1 MDISS
6 IKTVQITEKNLNPNG
21 ILLFDNYVKKMVS
34 NYVVSWISNSD
45 QTLSM
50 FYQGNPPVEVG
61 DVDSV
66 YRGYGVGGS
75 KKRIIANAY
84 YESMPPEARNL
95 TGVNDIDGSHVHG
108 IAILE
113 DKTITGWSM
122 TGYAYPQGSRT
133 YIATSDTMYK
143 QSRHPATG
151 GALLRNVKKIGA
163 DFQASFAL
171 LEGDILTGWGNMGY
185 TSLGSNSHYAR
196 RSPAVYFM
204 DSGKH
209 FTFWSG
215 VRSGNLQWYNYDII
229 TTPTAPSLNWKWIKT
244 FAIYPYNEPFALG
257 CYETSDA
264 THLLR
269 LNKFP
274 SNETFHHEPFIR
286 YDYSGYQY
294 NSTKFSGNSLP
305 KTSGQ
310 YVGAVQSNYLL
321 NMLIVSGGNNFIFT
335 SGCDP
340 YFGKGSLGNG
350 WSPGVNDQGDVFQ
363 QVIIGG
369 GPKAWVDGFMYVK
382 PSRDVVDNPGIFN
395 FKHQYNSTT
404 QRNDKIITTGFSQK
418 TILLENDGDIWVSA
432 DTGGQWN
439 DWSTKGII
447 KKWRGLAYNAGGS
460 QGPQSAYPGAQNN
473 FNFNYG
479 KYITAFTDSGYL
491 WVSNDTG
498 ETWTQK
504 STLQDWSCAAISS
517 GGKYQAAGTQSGYL
531 WRSEDYGQ
539 NWSPITDLGIK
550 KWKYVYIGG
559 PMDSKYR
566 SWVGSFETGGRYI
579 DNDFTEGA
587 YFSAVASDDIL
598 TSYNFGKTWRGKF
611 DRAIFADKLNSL
623 PNPTGTTELVG
634 GLFDYTD
641 AEHDGA
647 GNYSFFITK
656 SGQAFETQNKFF
668 NSSNYALTT
677 YNVTYGYYSGLAG
690 PTIPLASYPNIY
702 LTGVKDFDIGE
713 NYINVLLKTGSND
726 TYMLSGFGSMKAR
739 IRKDGLRDVKKVIST
754 ADHVFALLKT
764 GNTTVISGWG
774 KDETNLDGFE
784 TWILSYFGY
793 LSGLYSGFLHDY
805 KGWTGIKDFDVGYN
819 HGIAI
824 FENDK
829 VSGWCSSQPAQGKS
843 LIAQINNKYKT
854 VLDAKMNFYLD
865 VPSFSGGEHIYFNE
879 ITPYQLRFNQSLD
892 QWEAVSDINSL
903 NPVAYRSKGYGS
915 GALLGTWDGVGNS
928 EGQQLEV
935 VNNTAQSIYPIEKG
949 EAYISAVSD
958 KDWIQIDNQNLIF
971 PWNKTVAYVGSTG
984 TPIQLFN
991 LPTGINYNFVSGS
1004 TLLTPYEGA
1013 DPISFQSLYDSNGIN
1028 SENFSEYG
1036 INAQGNYHS
1045 TNTYVPYKTLFITDE
1060 FGKNWLT
1067 GISNDNKRYTS
1078 LSMDREGK
1086 VIVAVNA
1093 EGDICASSNSGINWS
1108 TQSFP
1113 GYSWK
1118 SVDYNKS
1125 GSISGNL
1132 YLTDYNGF
1140 VYCYPQTGLGD
1151 YWNSFSNP
1159 SLNYFALRNI
1169 NSNTQFSGVNFV
1181 KSFPNSLVI
1190 PNGYLIGTIPTYYD
1204 NVLEN
1209 SNAQIIGEKSGTLKI
1224 TLNGGTSFDE
1234 IYNVFG
1240 TEEQD
1245 KVPFLMPSNEW
1256 VDVACSQ
1263 DYQYTIALRKNKAPL
1278 FSDNSMMNIF
1288 EILTTGNWTSAAIS
1302 KDNKYMLITSSGRG
1316 VYQSMDFGATWNKT
1330 SVTSSTVA
1338 SNRSYTSCA
1347 MSDDGKFQ
1355 AFTADRLYIYTS
1367 RDYGLNWSLS
1377 NASPIGARSWSDL
1390 KINSSGDN
1398 LVACST
1404 LTGAQTPN
1412 SIVVSSG
1419 CVVISEM
1426 PKAFVGGVTLYPT
1439 TDYPLTVYRETSGVS
1454 SSAEMQKTTNPEIG
1468 ITEAQISELF
1478 LYQKNSKSGEWIL
1491 SLRYLKDFLFGSYTF
1506 DKGEEIITSQA
1517 RSFAELGG
1525 YVFPPSG
1532 SWNNFYT
1539 KAANGSDTVLNTG
1552 LRLEYSITD
1561 TIKSIDSRTGYM
1573 QDVNF
1578 YIDYSK
1584 MLPNYSNP
1592 SQVYLYDDGTTLNY
1606 TKFGANITV
1615 KDATSSNWSFNQ
1627 NGVIEANSDFAV
1639 NIARF
1644 SEDTAVDWNQSIS
1657 FAKCPNTFSTN
1668 LYGPLLPNDDMPL
1681 RSTYV
1686 YNPAHLDDPTRGNN
1700 PWYILIKFLITGF
1713 KNYSGEAGNRW
1724 GSFNWKNP
1732 YIFDKLSNTKIPL
1745 ISEVYTIGNLSRGL
1759 PLWSGLADNQKI
1771 PIYSG
1776 NCHHFQVRLYHP
1788 LLNSGGYENKER
1800 NIWSQLSTTG
1810 TYSGGYLWNGIED
1823 QGSGELS
1830 PGLSLERG
1838 REYRFIQ
1845 QKPINDTNKLK
1856 IYPSSG
1862 VEVFEYDSDNSSD
1875 YRFIQV
1881 KINSENDNEK
1891 SISWSKGDQSYI
1903 TGFTGNF
1910 ANCRGNYTIGK
1921 FYETDI
1927 TGIIPDRAKPNY
1939 VKYSSNQA
1947 SGEWYFNS
1955 SIENKMLGTIRFLDK
1970 LYPAEFWY
1978 LSGLN
1983 YKTWPNN
1990 KENGFKTTTAYAFLK
2005 SGDTKIPFYGTLVQT
2020 AKGINTGIFNPSGNG
2035 SSQKHIW
2042 NGRFKIIGTNNF
2054 SQRANFAAEYPN
2066 LGDKNPFDINICT
2079 DYNRASDPNTWSLL
2093 FQPLAERSGIS
2104 AFSGIASSGYFFTD
2118 RKNNFYARDTIL
2130 GRKNSIVNIAF
2141 LPPTQARLAANKIAF
2156 WTGSSKTGPWAEVT
2170 GSEASI
2176 FGGTSNFYNVNSST
2190 FTDSSITASFGEV
2203 WQLIQVYIPNT
2214 VNSSQIFTK
2223 FGPANS
2229 NPNCASGTGCR
2240 HTNLVFIDDGLPT
2253 VSPSG
2258 YYQLISG
2265 NNIFKTTVNYSQP
2278 TSALFKGNV
2287 NVWSSDPYFTKQIP
2301 LQLTGAIDYINY

>member
-50 FYQGNPPVEVG
+50 FYQGNPPAEVG
-61 DVDSV
+61 DINSV

-75 KKRIIANAY
+75 KKTIVANAY
-84 YESMPPEARNL
+84 YASMPPEARRL

-108 IAILE
+108 IALLE

-122 TGYAYPQGSRT
+122 TGYAYPLGSRT
-133 YIATSDTMYK
+133 WINPTDTIYK

-171 LEGDILTGWGNMGY
+171 LEGDILTGWGNMGR
-185 TSLGSNSHYAR
+185 TVINSNSYYNNRA
-196 RSPAVYFM
+196 PAVYFM

-215 VRSGNLQWYNYDII
+215 VRSGDLNYYNYNII
-229 TTPTAPSLNWKWIKT
+229 TTPTAPKLNWKWIKT
-244 FAIYPYNEPFALG
+244 IALYPYNTPFALG
-257 CYETSDA
+257 CYETSNE
-264 THLLR
+264 THLLK
-269 LNKFP
+269 LNR
-274 SNETFHHEPFIR
+274 STDNETFSDTPFFR
-286 YDYSGYQY
+286 NYYSGNFYT
-294 NSTKFSGNSLP
+294 STNFSGTSLP

-321 NMLIVSGGNNFIFT
+321 NMLIVSGGNNFITT

-340 YFGKGSLGNG
+340 YFGKGTLGNG
-350 WSPGVNDQGDVFQ
+350 WLPGVANKADIFE
-363 QVIIGG
+363 QVIIGN
-369 GPKAWVDGFMYVK
+369 GPRAWVDGFMYVK
-382 PSRDVVDNPGIFN
+382 PSRDVVNNPGVFN
-395 FKHQYNSTT
+395 FKSQYNSTT
-404 QRNDKIITTGFSQK
+404 QRYDKIITTGFSQK
-418 TILLENDGDIWVSA
+418 TILLENDGDIWVST
-432 DTGGQWN
+432 DTGGLWN
-439 DWSTKGII
+439 NWSTKGII
-447 KKWRGLAYNAGGS
+447 KKWRGLAYNGGGYEVPHS
-460 QGPQSAYPGAQNN
+460 DDQNK

-498 ETWTQK
+498 ETWSQK
-504 STLQDWSCAAISS
+504 GTLQDWSCAAISS
-517 GGKYQAAGTQSGYL
+517 GGKYQTAGTQSGYL

-550 KWKYVYIGG
+550 KWKYVYIAG
-559 PMDSKYR
+559 PESSKHNSNWLGTY
-566 SWVGSFETGGRYI
+566 ETGGKYI

-587 YFSAVASDDIL
+587 YFSAISSDDIL
-598 TSYNFGKTWRGKF
+598 TSYNFGQTWRGKF
-611 DRAIFADKLNSL
+611 DRAIFTDKLNLL
-623 PNPTGTTELVG
+623 PNPTGTTELIG
-634 GLFDYTD
+634 GLLNYADYV
-641 AEHDGA
+641 
-647 GNYSFFITK
+647 NYSFFLTQ
-656 SGQAFETQNKFF
+656 SGQAFETANQFWNPSRSEYIY
-668 NSSNYALTT
+668 NTT
-677 YNVTYGYYSGLAG
+677 HGYYSGLAG

-726 TYMLSGFGSMKAR
+726 TYMLSGWGNMKAR

-774 KDETNLDGFE
+774 KNETNLNDFE
-784 TWILSYFGY
+784 SWVLSYYGY
-793 LSGLYSGFLHDY
+793 LSGLYSGFLHNY
-805 KGWTGIKDFDVGYN
+805 EGWTGIKDFDVGYN

-824 FENDK
+824 FEDDK
-829 VSGWCSSQPAQGKS
+829 VSGWCSSQPPQGKD

-865 VPSFSGGEHIYFNE
+865 VPSFDGGEHIYFNE
-879 ITPYQLRFNQSLD
+879 ITPYQLKFNQSLD
-892 QWEAVSDINSL
+892 HWEAVSDINSL
-903 NPVAYRSKGYGS
+903 NPVAYRSRGNGS
-915 GALLGTWDGVGNS
+915 GALLGTWDGVGS
-928 EGQQLEV
+928 SQGQQLEV
-935 VNNTAQSIYPIEKG
+935 VNNTVQSIYPIEQG

-971 PWNKTVAYVGSTG
+971 PWNKSVAYVGSTG

-991 LPTGINYNFVSGS
+991 LPTGINYNFVSES

-1013 DPISFQSLYDSNGIN
+1013 DPITFQSLYDSNGIN

-1036 INAQGNYHS
+1036 IDAQGNYHS
-1045 TNTYVPYKTLFITDE
+1045 TNAYVPYKVQFIDSE
-1060 FGKNWLT
+1060 FGGNWLT
-1067 GISNDNKRYTS
+1067 GISNDNKHYTS
-1078 LSMDREGK
+1078 LSMDTEGK
-1086 VIVAVNA
+1086 VIVAVNS
-1093 EGDICASSNSGINWS
+1093 EGDICTSSNSGINWS
-1108 TQSFP
+1108 RQSFP

-1140 VYCYPQTGLGD
+1140 VYAYPQTGLGD
-1151 YWNSFSNP
+1151 NWNSFLNP
-1159 SLNYFALRNI
+1159 AIVSFSPRNI
-1169 NSNTQFSGVNFV
+1169 NTDTPFSGVNFV
-1181 KSFPNSLVI
+1181 KSFPNSLVK
-1190 PNGYLIGTIPTYYD
+1190 PDEYLIGTIPTYYD
-1204 NVLEN
+1204 NGLN
-1209 SNAQIIGEKSGTLKI
+1209 NNHAQIIGEKSGTLKI

-1240 TEEQD
+1240 TEDQD
-1245 KVPFLMPSNEW
+1245 KTPFLMPSNEW
-1256 VDVACSQ
+1256 VDIACSQ
-1263 DYQYTIALRKNKAPL
+1263 NYQRTIALRKNKAPL
-1278 FSDNSMMNIF
+1278 FSDNTMMNF
-1288 EILTTGNWTSAAIS
+1288 YEVLPTGNWTSAAMS
-1302 KDNKYMLITSSGRG
+1302 KNGNYMLITSSGQG
-1316 VYQSMDFGATWNKT
+1316 VYQSINSGGTWNNT

-1338 SNRSYTSCA
+1338 SNRNYTSCA

-1355 AFTADRLYIYTS
+1355 AFVSDRFYIYTS
-1367 RDYGLNWSLS
+1367 KDYGLNWSLS
-1377 NASPIGARSWSDL
+1377 NTFGIRSWSNL
-1390 KINSSGDN
+1390 KINNSGDN
-1398 LVACST
+1398 MVVCST
-1404 LTGAQTPN
+1404 LTGAQTPG
-1412 SIVVSSG
+1412 SIFVSSG
-1419 CVVISEM
+1419 IVVTSQV
-1426 PKAFVGGVTLYPT
+1426 PKIFGGGVTLYPT

-1454 SSAEMQKTTNPEIG
+1454 SSAEMQRTTNPEIG
-1468 ITEAQISELF
+1468 ITEAQTSELF

-1491 SLRYLKDFLFGSYTF
+1491 SLKYLKDFLFGSSTF
-1506 DKGEEIITSQA
+1506 DKGEEIIASQA
-1517 RSFAELGG
+1517 RSFAEIGG
-1525 YVFPPSG
+1525 YAFPPSG
-1532 SWNNFYT
+1532 LWNNFYT
-1539 KAANGSDTVLNTG
+1539 SNANNIRNVLNTG
-1552 LRLEYSITD
+1552 LRLEYSVAD
-1561 TIKSIDSRTGYM
+1561 TLKSIDSRTGYM

-1592 SQVYLYDDGTTLNY
+1592 SQVYLRDDQSLEY

-1639 NIARF
+1639 NVARF
-1644 SEDTAVDWNQSIS
+1644 ASDVDVDWNKSLTNPRCGTYS
-1657 FAKCPNTFSTN
+1657 SSN
-1668 LYGPLLPNDDMPL
+1668 LYGPLGNDDMPL
-1681 RSTYV
+1681 RSRYNYV
-1686 YNPAHLDDPTRGNN
+1686 SQNGEDLSRGNN
-1700 PWYILIKFLITGF
+1700 VWYILAKFYQTGF
-1713 KNYSGEAGNRW
+1713 NNYSGTVGNKW
-1724 GSFNWKNP
+1724 GAFKWKNP
-1732 YIFDKLSNTKIPL
+1732 YMFDKLSNTKIPL
-1745 ISEVYTIGNLSRGL
+1745 ISEMYAPGNVSRGL
-1759 PLWSGLADNQKI
+1759 PLWSGIPDGMEM

-1776 NCHHFQVRLYHP
+1776 VCYHFQIRLYHP
-1788 LLNSGGYENKER
+1788 FLNSGDYQNQER
-1800 NIWSQLSTTG
+1800 NIFSQLSTTG

-1838 REYRFIQ
+1838 REYRFVQ

-1862 VEVFEYDSDNSSD
+1862 VEVFEYDSDNSSE

-1881 KINSENDNEK
+1881 KINSEDNNEK
-1891 SISWSKGDQSYI
+1891 SISWSKGDGSYI
-1903 TGFTGNF
+1903 TGYSNYPSCT
-1910 ANCRGNYTIGK
+1910 GNYTIGK

-1927 TGIIPDRAKPNY
+1927 TGIIPDPAKPNY

-1955 SIENKMLGTIRFLDK
+1955 TIGNKMLGTIRFFDK
-1970 LYPAEFWY
+1970 LYPAEFHY

-1983 YKTWPNN
+1983 YNTWPNN
-1990 KENGFKTTTAYAFLK
+1990 KANGFKTTTAYAFLK

-2020 AKGINTGIFNPSGNG
+2020 AKGINTGVFNPSGNG
-2035 SSQKHIW
+2035 SSQKHVW
-2042 NGRFKIIGTNNF
+2042 NGRFKIIGKNNM
-2054 SQRANFAAEYPN
+2054 SLRANYSSEYPN
-2066 LGDKNPFDINICT
+2066 PGDQNAFDINICT
-2079 DYNRASDPNTWSLL
+2079 DYNLANSSTTWPFLSK
-2093 FQPLAERSGIS
+2093 PLAERSGIS
-2104 AFSGIASSGYFFTD
+2104 FFSGVASSGYFFTD
-2118 RKNNFYARDTIL
+2118 KKNNFYARDTIL
-2130 GRKNSIVNIAF
+2130 VKKNSITNIIF
-2141 LPPTQARLAANKIAF
+2141 IPPTQARLTANKMAF
-2156 WTGSSKTGPWAEVT
+2156 WTGSSKTGPWSEIT

-2176 FGGTSNFYNVNSST
+2176 FGGTTNFFNLNSLSDNEPT
-2190 FTDSSITASFGEV
+2190 LNGSFGEV
-2203 WQLIQVYIPNT
+2203 WQLLQIYIPNT
-2214 VNSSQIFTK
+2214 VNSSQVFAK
-2223 FGPANS
+2223 FGPKNS
-2229 NPNCASGTGCR
+2229 NVNCALGTGCR
-2240 HTNLVFIDDGLPT
+2240 HTNLVVVDDGLPEL
-2253 VSPSG
+2253 SPSG

>member
-1 MDISS
+1 MDLSS

-34 NYVVSWISNSD
+34 NYLVSWISNSD

-50 FYQGNPPVEVG
+50 FYQGNPPSEIG
-61 DVDSV
+61 DTDSV

-75 KKRIIANAY
+75 QKRIVANAY
-84 YESMPPEARNL
+84 YESMPPEARKL
-95 TGVNDIDGSHVHG
+95 TGVNDIDGVSVHG
-108 IAILE
+108 LALLE

-122 TGYAYPQGSRT
+122 TGYIYPFGWSE
-133 YIATSDTMYK
+133 YVTSGDAIWR
-143 QSRHPATG
+143 QSRYAATG
-151 GALLRNVKKIGA
+151 GAFLRNVKKIGA
-163 DFQASFAL
+163 DQQSSFAL
-171 LEGDILTGWGNMGY
+171 LEGDILTGWGQVY
-185 TSLGSNSHYAR
+185 SYKTSSNSSRIRPLTPNLSLATYG
-196 RSPAVYFM
+196 
-204 DSGKH
+204 SGTGYLILGDTSYYNGWGGTNS
-209 FTFWSG
+209 FIFDPQNPTTYIN
-215 VRSGNLQWYNYDII
+215 VTSGNCVGLAMSANGRRKISVVQDGYLGQDSASFSFG
-229 TTPTAPSLNWKWIKT
+229 TT
-244 FAIYPYNEPFALG
+244 
-257 CYETSDA
+257 
-264 THLLR
+264 
-269 LNKFP
+269 
-274 SNETFHHEPFIR
+274 
-286 YDYSGYQY
+286 
-294 NSTKFSGNSLP
+294 TKFNQ
-305 KTSGQ
+305 KKNWTSCASAYDSDGSIG
-310 YVGAVQSNYLL
+310 VER
-321 NMLIVSGGNNFIFT
+321 LIATVSGGNIWTGN
-335 SGCDP
+335 
-340 YFGKGSLGNG
+340 YFEWKEIS
-350 WSPGVNDQGDVFQ
+350 
-363 QVIIGG
+363 
-369 GPKAWVDGFMYVK
+369 
-382 PSRDVVDNPGIFN
+382 VDNSPKNWTSCAIDYYGN
-395 FKHQYNSTT
+395 NQTATAYGE
-404 QRNDKIITTGFSQK
+404 KIWIS
-418 TILLENDGDIWVSA
+418 N
-432 DTGGQWN
+432 
-439 DWSTKGII
+439 
-447 KKWRGLAYNAGGS
+447 
-460 QGPQSAYPGAQNN
+460 
-473 FNFNYG
+473 NYG
-479 KYITAFTDSGYL
+479 ATWQSKATNQNWTS
-491 WVSNDTG
+491 VSM
-498 ETWTQK
+498 
-504 STLQDWSCAAISS
+504 SS
-517 GGKYQAAGTQSGYL
+517 GGKYQTAVAYNGNIWISTDFGN
-531 WRSEDYGQ
+531 
-539 NWSPITDLGIK
+539 NWIQKGIVSN
-550 KWKYVYIGG
+550 WKSVAVAQEG
-559 PMDSKYR
+559 KYQ
-566 SWVGSFETGGRYI
+566 T
-579 DNDFTEGA
+579 
-587 YFSAVASDDIL
+587 AVASPGKIYTSSDSGNSWIEKNIPGIRNWSSVALGHNGDIQVAVSNHLDDNGSVWISTDTGYNWSDV
-598 TSYNFGKTWRGKF
+598 TSYITGVLTNLSYPNMQYKSQPKGWNSVAVDKNFTSPGNFFTIALG
-611 DRAIFADKLNSL
+611 NSTISGGVL
-623 PNPTGTTELVG
+623 VQTTAVP
-634 GLFDYTD
+634 
-641 AEHDGA
+641 H
-647 GNYSFFITK
+647 
-656 SGQAFETQNKFF
+656 
-668 NSSNYALTT
+668 
-677 YNVTYGYYSGLAG
+677 YSGFASEQL
-690 PTIPLASYPNIY
+690 PFASYPTLY
-702 LTGVKDFDIGE
+702 LTGVKDFDVGE
-713 NYINVLLKTGSND
+713 NYINILFKTGSSD
-726 TYMLSGFGSMKAR
+726 SYMMSGWGSVPTRLKN
-739 IRKDGLRDVKKVIST
+739 DGLRDVKKVIAT
-754 ADHVFALLKT
+754 RDHTFALLKS

-774 KDETNLDGFE
+774 LTEQNLNDFE
-784 TWILSYFGY
+784 RFVWSQYAGGVSGWFG
-793 LSGLYSGFLHDY
+793 GFLNDY
-805 KGWTGIKDFDVGYN
+805 KMWTGIKDFDVGYN

-824 FENDK
+824 FEDDK
-829 VSGWCSSQPAQGKS
+829 VSGWCSSQPVQGKE

-879 ITPYQLRFNQSLD
+879 ITPYKLKFNQSLD

-903 NPVAYRSKGYGS
+903 NPVAYRSRGYGS

-928 EGQQLEV
+928 QGQQLEV
-935 VNNTAQSIYPIEKG
+935 INNTAQSIYPIEKG

-971 PWNKTVAYVGSTG
+971 PWNKSVAYVGSTG

-1004 TLLTPYEGA
+1004 SLLTPYEGA

-1036 INAQGNYHS
+1036 IDAQGNYHS
-1045 TNTYVPYKTLFITDE
+1045 TNTYVPYKTLFIADE

-1086 VIVAVNA
+1086 VIVAVNQ

-1108 TQSFP
+1108 RQSFP

-1159 SLNYFALRNI
+1159 SLNYFAPRKI

-1181 KSFPNSLVI
+1181 KSFPNSLVV
-1190 PNGYLIGTIPTYYD
+1190 PDSYLLGTIPTYHD
-1204 NVLEN
+1204 NGMN
-1209 SNAQIIGEKSGTLKI
+1209 NNNAQIIGEKSGTLKI

-1263 DYQYTIALRKNKAPL
+1263 DYQYTIALRKNKSPL
-1278 FSDNSMMNIF
+1278 YSDNSMMNF
-1288 EILTTGNWTSAAIS
+1288 SEALPTGDWKSAAIS
-1302 KDNKYMLITSSGRG
+1302 KDGKYALITSSGVG
-1316 VYQSMDFGATWNKT
+1316 VYQSIDFGATWNKT
-1330 SVTSSTVA
+1330 SVTISTVA

-1355 AFTADRLYIYTS
+1355 AFAADRLYIYTS
-1367 RDYGLNWSLS
+1367 KDYGLNWSLS
-1377 NASPIGARSWSDL
+1377 NTSTIGSRSWSNL
-1390 KINSSGDN
+1390 KINNSGDN

-1419 CVVISEM
+1419 CVVISQI

-1454 SSAEMQKTTNPEIG
+1454 SSAEMQKTTNSEIG

-1491 SLRYLKDFLFGSYTF
+1491 SLRYLKDFLFGTYTF
-1506 DKGEEIITSQA
+1506 DKGEEIIASQA
-1517 RSFAELGG
+1517 RSFAEIGG
-1525 YVFPPSG
+1525 YAFPPSG

-1539 KAANGSDTVLNTG
+1539 KAANGRDTVLNTG
-1552 LRLEYSITD
+1552 LSLEYSITD
-1561 TIKSIDSRTGYM
+1561 TLKSIDSRTGYM

-1639 NIARF
+1639 NISKFAG
-1644 SEDTAVDWNQSIS
+1644 DTGVDWNQSIS

-1686 YNPAHLDDPTRGNN
+1686 YNPQYLDDPTRGNN

-1713 KNYSGEAGNRW
+1713 KNYSGTAGNKW

-1732 YIFDKLSNTKIPL
+1732 YIFDKSSNTKIPL

-1759 PLWSGLADNQKI
+1759 PLWSGLAHNQQI

-1788 LLNSGGYENKER
+1788 LLNSGGYENQER

-1830 PGLSLERG
+1830 LGLSLERG

-1845 QKPINDTNKLK
+1845 QKPINDRNKLK

-1910 ANCRGNYTIGK
+1910 VNCRGNYIIGK

-1927 TGIIPDRAKPNY
+1927 TGIIPDPAKPNY

-1955 SIENKMLGTIRFLDK
+1955 GIENKMLGTIRFLDK

-2079 DYNRASDPNTWSLL
+2079 DYNLANDPNTWSLL

-2118 RKNNFYARDTIL
+2118 KKNNFYVRDTIL
-2130 GRKNSIVNIAF
+2130 GRKNSIVNIVF
-2141 LPPTQARLAANKIAF
+2141 IPPTQARLAANKIAF

-2190 FTDSSITASFGEV
+2190 FTDSSITESFGEV

-2229 NPNCASGTGCR
+2229 NPNCALGTGCR